1 MAGATHPDHAGIG
14 EREHARTTIQSGQF
28 RCEAIRCAHSSRENP
43 TAARRLPIRTPPGL
57 ALTAVRACH
66 TLARS
71 SEAEATVGV
80 SRMQMARTF
89 FHIGATAYGGPAIVA
104 QIREVVVLDK
114 KWVSEGEFAESL
126 AFAQMLPG
134 PVAVLTAAHLGWRLH
149 GGTGAAVALV
159 AYVAPS
165 FLLMLAL
172 SAAYFRFEGLPVVT
186 KAFRGL
192 GAAVVAIVVQSILS
206 MARPA
211 IKNWQ
216 GLAIAAGAAVGFFA
230 GANTLLVLAAAALAG
245 VLVGLVWPSNG
256 IGAGAPDPPSPG
268 RATTDRSYRRT
279 LVVTTGVALAFVVA
293 LLASGLVSPLFPAL
307 GATMAK
313 INLLAFG
320 GGYTAIALMFHDVV
334 QSTAHPWLTSKE
346 FIDGLALGQITPGP
360 VIITATFIGY
370 RVGGLAG
377 AIFATVCI
385 FLPSSLLLV
394 LIAPHFARVRHL
406 AAVQSAVSGLLAAFI
421 AMLLY
426 VLAAVAKSAF
436 IGPWD
441 VALAA
446 AAFAALRLRVNVVW
460 VVLGA
465 TAIALAFMR

>member
-1 MAGATHPDHAGIG
+1 M
-14 EREHARTTIQSGQF
+14 
-28 RCEAIRCAHSSRENP
+28 
-43 TAARRLPIRTPPGL
+43 
-57 ALTAVRACH
+57 
-66 TLARS
+66 
-71 SEAEATVGV
+71 GV
-80 SRMQMARTF
+80 SRAQMAGTF
-89 FHIGATAYGGPAIVA
+89 FRIGATAYGGPAIVA
-104 QIREVVVLDK
+104 QIREVVVLEK

-134 PVAVLTAAHLGWRLH
+134 PVAVQTAAHLGWRLH
-149 GGTGAAVALV
+149 RGIGTAVALT

-172 SAAYFRFEGLPVVT
+172 SAAYFRFEGLPVVA

-192 GAAVVAIVVQSILS
+192 GAAVVAIVAQSILS

-211 IKNWQ
+211 VKDWQ

-245 VLVGLVWPSNG
+245 VLAGLIRRSGRNGTGAPAPSPTG
-256 IGAGAPDPPSPG
+256 PAVDGAG
-268 RATTDRSYRRT
+268 RRT
-279 LVVTTGVALAFVVA
+279 ALATAGVALAFVGA
-293 LLASGLVSPLFPAL
+293 LLASRLVSPAFPVL
-307 GATMAK
+307 GGTMAK

-320 GGYTAIALMFHDVV
+320 GGYTAVALMFHDVV
-334 QSTAHPWLTSKE
+334 QSAHHWLTAKE

-377 AIFATVCI
+377 AVFATVCI
-385 FLPSSLLLV
+385 FVPSSLLLV
-394 LIAPHFARVRHL
+394 VIAPHFARVRHL
-406 AAVQSAVSGLLAAFI
+406 AVVQSAVAGLLAAFI

-426 VLAAVAKSAF
+426 VLAAVAKSSLL
-436 IGPWD
+436 GPWD
-441 VALAA
+441 LALAA
-446 AAFAALRLRVNVVW
+446 AAFTALRLRVNVVW

-465 TAIALAFMR
+465 TAVALLLVR

>member
-1 MAGATHPDHAGIG
+1 M
-14 EREHARTTIQSGQF
+14 
-28 RCEAIRCAHSSRENP
+28 
-43 TAARRLPIRTPPGL
+43 
-57 ALTAVRACH
+57 
-66 TLARS
+66 
-71 SEAEATVGV
+71 GV
-80 SRMQMARTF
+80 SRTQMARTF
-89 FHIGATAYGGPAIVA
+89 FRIGATAYGGPAIVA

-114 KWVSEGEFAESL
+114 GWVSEGDFAESL

-149 GGTGAAVALV
+149 RGVGTALALA

-165 FLLMLAL
+165 FLLMLVL

-216 GLAIAAGAAVGFFA
+216 GLAIAGGAAAAFFA
-230 GANTLLVLAAAALAG
+230 GANTLVVLAGAALAG
-245 VLVGLVWPSNG
+245 VLVGLVWPGNRTA
-256 IGAGAPDPPSPG
+256 AGASNAHGSDPP
-268 RATTDRSYRRT
+268 TTDRGYRKT
-279 LVVTTGVALAFVVA
+279 LLATAGVAVAFVAA
-293 LLASGLVSPLFPAL
+293 LLASRFVSPAFPAL

-313 INLLAFG
+313 INLMAFG
-320 GGYTAIALMFHDVV
+320 GGYTAIALMFRDVV

-377 AIFATVCI
+377 AAFATLCI

-406 AAVQSAVSGLLAAFI
+406 VVVQSAVSGLLAAFI
-421 AMLLY
+421 AMLMY
-426 VLAAVAKSAF
+426 VLAEVAKSAL
-436 IGPWD
+436 IGPWEL
-441 VALAA
+441 ALAA
-446 AAFAALRLRVNVVW
+446 IAFAALRLRVNVVW
-460 VVLGA
+460 VVLGS
-465 TAIALAFMR
+465 TVLALAFVR

>member
-1 MAGATHPDHAGIG
+1 
-14 EREHARTTIQSGQF
+14 
-28 RCEAIRCAHSSRENP
+28 
-43 TAARRLPIRTPPGL
+43 
-57 ALTAVRACH
+57 V
-66 TLARS
+66 
-71 SEAEATVGV
+71 
-80 SRMQMARTF
+80 
-89 FHIGATAYGGPAIVA
+89 
-104 QIREVVVLDK
+104 
-114 KWVSEGEFAESL
+114 
-126 AFAQMLPG
+126 
-134 PVAVLTAAHLGWRLH
+134 
-149 GGTGAAVALV
+149 
-159 AYVAPS
+159 
-165 FLLMLAL
+165 
-172 SAAYFRFEGLPVVT
+172 
-186 KAFRGL
+186 
-192 GAAVVAIVVQSILS
+192 
-206 MARPA
+206 
-211 IKNWQ
+211 
-216 GLAIAAGAAVGFFA
+216 
-230 GANTLLVLAAAALAG
+230 
-245 VLVGLVWPSNG
+245 
-256 IGAGAPDPPSPG
+256 
-268 RATTDRSYRRT
+268 
-279 LVVTTGVALAFVVA
+279 
-293 LLASGLVSPLFPAL
+293 FPAL

-320 GGYTAIALMFHDVV
+320 GGYTAIALMFHEVV
-334 QSTAHPWLTSKE
+334 NNTAHAWLTSKE

-465 TAIALAFMR
+465 TAVALAFMR

>member
-1 MAGATHPDHAGIG
+1 MT
-14 EREHARTTIQSGQF
+14 S
-28 RCEAIRCAHSSRENP
+28 
-43 TAARRLPIRTPPGL
+43 
-57 ALTAVRACH
+57 ACH
-66 TLARS
+66 TLAQPSGTETALR
-71 SEAEATVGV
+71 V
-80 SRMQMARTF
+80 SMMQMARTF
-89 FHIGATAYGGPAIVA
+89 FRIGATSYGGPAIVA

-114 KWVSEGEFAESL
+114 QWVSEGEFAESL

-149 GGTGAAVALV
+149 GGAGTAAALT

-172 SAAYFRFEGLPVVT
+172 SAAYFRFEGLPAVA
-186 KAFRGL
+186 KAFHGL
-192 GAAVVAIVVQSILS
+192 GAAVVAIVAQSILS

-211 IKNWQ
+211 INDWQ

-230 GANTLLVLAAAALAG
+230 GASPLLVLAGAALAG
-245 VLVGLVWPSNG
+245 VLVGLVWPSSANR
-256 IGAGAPDPPSPG
+256 AGAPDPPTPVP
-268 RATTDRSYRRT
+268 ATADRSDRRT
-279 LVVTTGVALAFVVA
+279 LLVTAGVALAFVVA

-370 RVGGLAG
+370 RVGGLTG
-377 AIFATVCI
+377 AVFATICI

-394 LIAPHFARVRHL
+394 SIAPHFARVRHL
-406 AAVQSAVSGLLAAFI
+406 ATVQSAVSGLLAAFI

-441 VALAA
+441 VAMAA

-465 TAIALAFMR
+465 TALALAFVR